1 MMVLKTLESGLLIS
15 YILFCCSLN
24 FFAFLISSFYKK
36 SLQRSSPKAGFI
48 VAIALALF
56 FIPLNF
62 YTSGSGSL
70 VGIIS
75 VIVLLGSGVA
85 SIISIIALFITMS
98 KIQK

>member
-1 MMVLKTLESGLLIS
+1 MVLKALESGLLIS

-24 FFAFLISSFYKK
+24 FFALLISSFYKK

-48 VAIALALF
+48 VAIALALI

-62 YTSGSGSL
+62 YTSKADTAI
-70 VGIIS
+70 GIIS
-75 VIVLLGSGVA
+75 VISLLGSGVA
-85 SIISIIALFITMS
+85 SIISIIALFVTMS

>member
-1 MMVLKTLESGLLIS
+1 MALKALESGLLIS

-24 FFAFLISSFYKK
+24 FFALLISSFYKK

-48 VAIALALF
+48 IAIALALV
-56 FIPLNF
+56 FIPLNL
-62 YTSGSGSL
+62 YTSGSGSI